1 MNLVRTLSVAMLLL
15 LAPGCIYMNVVS
27 PLDTD
32 VQDTTFGAKVG
43 EADAYQ
49 VLGLVA
55 WGDRGTKAAA
65 DAGGIKTVRHMDIR
79 TFAILGIVYTNW
91 TTIVYGD

>member
-1 MNLVRTLSVAMLLL
+1 MKLARILSVAMLLL
-15 LAPGCIYMNVVS
+15 LVPGCIYFDVVE

-32 VQDTTFGAKVG
+32 VMDTTFGAKVG
-43 EADAYQ
+43 QADAYQ

-65 DAGGIKTVRHMDIR
+65 DAAGIKTVRHMDIR